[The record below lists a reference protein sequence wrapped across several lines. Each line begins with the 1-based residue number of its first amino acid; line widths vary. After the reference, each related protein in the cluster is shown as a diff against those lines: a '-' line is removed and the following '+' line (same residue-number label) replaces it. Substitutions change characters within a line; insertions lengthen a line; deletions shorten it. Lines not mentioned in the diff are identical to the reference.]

1 MITIRQILP
10 ALLAVAALAGAGLA
24 QSGRARRVA
33 PPPEPPPAAPAEAP
47 AAPAR
52 SQPVP
57 VTATFEAR
65 YAGGSLAFERDAKV
79 KLTIKDGKLRFESK
93 SAHHEVGADAVTE
106 MSYGQ
111 NVRQRTAEAV
121 GVGVVVP
128 GLGGLINKSKETTH
142 YVEILWQG
150 STLGGIALRVDK
162 DDYRGL
168 IAALEGA
175 TGLAVRI
182 ENAPMIKDIP

>member
-1 MITIRQILP
+1 MIRSRHILAASLAAALVSLP
-10 ALLAVAALAGAGLA
+10 ALA
-24 QSGRARRVA
+24 QSGRARRA
-33 PPPEPPPAAPAEAP
+33 TPPPPPPAAPPAEPGAP
-47 AAPAR
+47 VR

-57 VTATFEAR
+57 VTARFDVR
-65 YAGGSLAFERDAKV
+65 YAGGSLAFEQDARMV
-79 KLTIKDGKLRFESK
+79 LVIKDGTLRFETK
-93 SAHHEVGADAVTE
+93 QAHHEVPAANVTE

-111 NVRQRTAEAV
+111 SVRTRTAEAV

-128 GLGGLINKSKETTH
+128 GIGGIIGKSKSTKH
-142 YVEILWQG
+142 FVEILWEG
-150 STLGGIALRVDK
+150 STLGGVALQVDK

-182 ENAPMIKDIP
+182 EAAPMIKDIP